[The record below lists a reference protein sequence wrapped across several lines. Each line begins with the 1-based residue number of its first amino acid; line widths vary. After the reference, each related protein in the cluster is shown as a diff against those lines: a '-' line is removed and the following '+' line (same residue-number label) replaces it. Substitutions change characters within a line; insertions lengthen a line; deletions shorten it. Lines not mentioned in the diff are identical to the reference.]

1 MCGITGFID
10 NNRHQ
15 QDPKIVIQKM
25 TDALRHR
32 GPSDQGI
39 WVDHESAIALGHRR
53 LSILDLSA
61 EGHQP
66 MVSASQR
73 YIIVYNGEVYNF
85 KELRKEL
92 EPIGYSFRGHSD
104 TEVILAAI
112 ETWGLHK
119 AVERFIGMFALA
131 LWDKQEK
138 TLSLV
143 RDRLG
148 IKPLYYGHLHGTF
161 IFASELKAI
170 RSWPGFNL
178 SINQD
183 ALALLMQR
191 GYIPSPY
198 SIYSGIQKLPA
209 GNILTLKQ
217 KGDPKLSTYWSV
229 AEMTEQGFNNP
240 YTGTDQDAMA
250 ELEKILQD
258 SIKLRMVADVPLG
271 TFLSGGIDSSLVTA
285 LMQAQSP
292 SPIKT
297 FSIGFN
303 EAGFNE
309 AMHARAVAQHLK
321 TEHTEFYT
329 SPQDA
334 LNIIPDLPLIYDE
347 PFADPSQIPTY
358 LVSKLAKKYVTV
370 TLSGDG
376 GDELFY
382 GYSHYISTVNRWK
395 QINCLPQ
402 SLKNLAIT
410 TLSKVTSKDCY
421 TSQSIIDIL
430 RINNDQA
437 LYSRGISHWKDPTPL
452 LKINEMPITPLT
464 DPLWRKSVASLESY
478 MMATDMMTYLPD
490 DILVKMDRAS
500 MAVSLEARVPL
511 LDHRVAEFAAR
522 LPLSMKYR
530 NNTSKW
536 ILRQLLYKYVDRK
549 LVDRPKMGFSVP
561 IATWLRGPLKEW
573 AATLLDETRLKNEG
587 HFNPEPIIKKWNEHI
602 NGKQNWEHCLWNT
615 LMFQAWLEAQ

>member
-15 QDPKIVIQKM
+15 QDPEAVVRKM
-25 TDALRHR
+25 TDTLRHR
-32 GPSDQGI
+32 GPSDHGVWI
-39 WVDHESAIALGHRR
+39 DHSNAIALGHRR
-53 LSILDLSA
+53 LSILDLSP

-73 YIIVYNGEVYNF
+73 YVIVYNGEVYNF
-85 KELRKEL
+85 KELRSEL
-92 EPIGYSFRGHSD
+92 EPTGYSFRGHSD

-112 ETWGLHK
+112 DTWGLVE
-119 AVERFIGMFALA
+119 AVKKFIGMFALA
-131 LWDKQEK
+131 IWDKQEK

-148 IKPLYYGHLHGTF
+148 IKPLYYGHIHGTF

-178 SINQD
+178 PINQD
-183 ALALLMQR
+183 ALAMLMR
-191 GYIPSPY
+191 HGYIQSPY
-198 SIYSGIQKLPA
+198 SIYYGINKLPP

-217 KGDPKLSTYWSV
+217 NSKPELSTYWSV
-229 AEMTEQGFNNP
+229 AEITEQGFKNP
-240 YTGTDQDAMA
+240 YTGSEQEALA
-250 ELEKILQD
+250 ELEKILKD

-271 TFLSGGIDSSLVTA
+271 AFLSGGIDSSLVTA
-285 LMQAQSP
+285 LMQSQSH

-303 EAGFNE
+303 EPGFNE
-309 AMHARAVAQHLK
+309 AMHARAVAQYLK
-321 TEHTEFYT
+321 TDHTEFYT
-329 SPQDA
+329 SSKDA
-334 LNIIPDLPLIYDE
+334 LDVIPDLPLIYDE
-347 PFADPSQIPTY
+347 PFADPSQIPTCI
-358 LVSKLAKKYVTV
+358 VSKLAKKYVTV
-370 TLSGDG
+370 ALSGDG

-382 GYSHYISTVNRWK
+382 GYSHYTSTINRWK
-395 QINCLPQ
+395 KVNLLPQ
-402 SLKNLAIT
+402 SLKKLAIT
-410 TLSKVTSKDCY
+410 TLSKTTSKDCH
-421 TSQSIIDIL
+421 TSQNIIDIL
-430 RINNDQA
+430 KIDNDQA
-437 LYSRGISHWKDPTPL
+437 LYCRGISHWKDPVQL
-452 LKINEMPITPLT
+452 LKINEMPVTPLT
-464 DPLWRKSVASLESY
+464 DPQWRKSVTSLESY
-478 MMATDMMTYLPD
+478 MAATDMMTYLPD

-511 LDHRVAEFAAR
+511 LDHRAAEFAAR

-530 NNTSKW
+530 NNTGKW

-561 IATWLRGPLKEW
+561 IAAWLRGPLKEW

-587 HFNPEPIIKKWNEHI
+587 HFNPEPIVKKWHEHI
-602 NGKQNWEHCLWNT
+602 NGKQDWEHCLWNV